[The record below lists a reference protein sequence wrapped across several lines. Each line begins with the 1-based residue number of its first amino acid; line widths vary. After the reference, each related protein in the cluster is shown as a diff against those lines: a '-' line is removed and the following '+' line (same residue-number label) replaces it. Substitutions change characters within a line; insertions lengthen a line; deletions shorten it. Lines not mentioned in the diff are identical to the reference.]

1 MKKELKDLRAK
12 FIDIR
17 TSIAMSRYISDERL
31 ESFYEPYC
39 SGLTYELN
47 IAIELAT
54 SMKYSEESNRKELR
68 LMIESLDKKINEL
81 MSIYESE
88 GVVSHNLSLSD
99 IYSMRYKFGDV
110 VYGNTIDSYI

>member
-17 TSIAMSRYISDERL
+17 TNIATSGYISDERL

-81 MSIYESE
+81 MSIYESD
-88 GVVSHNLSLSD
+88 GITSSLPDS
-99 IYSMRYKFGDV
+99 YSVYTRYRSGNI